1 MTTAFIIILAVVAVI
16 FLVTRFVAVRGRA
29 PRSIGFEPP
38 KKAPPESRD
47 VETPQREL
55 TDAVKDIV
63 FGSLPEATAAAPLKQ
78 NVRFHALWNESVALD
93 EWTTLF
99 VYMWAGQRGY
109 LGARS
114 DFERRATLPIQQY
127 DARTAEAALS
137 RGTEITI
144 IPQLPGAIFNP
155 PYVRVKWYEEWQC
168 VEFRMKVESASD
180 APVLSGQVLFYVGP
194 LAVAEIPID
203 LRLRAEA
210 AAESRRGFLNE
221 EYANPYRTI
230 FVSYS
235 HDDTRVVEALERA
248 YRALGDSYLRDVG
261 ILRSGQQWSEAI
273 LAHIPQADV
282 FQLCWSA
289 AAKASPHVER
299 EWRTAAQLRRPHFIR
314 PVYWDQPMPLP
325 PRELADLHFAFVP
338 LDAAAG

>member
-1 MTTAFIIILAVVAVI
+1 MTTLIIILALAAVI
-16 FLVTRFVAVRGRA
+16 FLARFVAVLGRA
-29 PRSIGFEPP
+29 PRSLGEPP

-47 VETPQREL
+47 VETPRREQ
-55 TDAVKDIV
+55 
-63 FGSLPEATAAAPLKQ
+63 LPEATAAAPRDIAREKQ
-78 NVRFHALWNESVALD
+78 NVQFHALWNESVTLN

-99 VYMWAGQRGY
+99 VYMWAGRAGY
-109 LGARS
+109 LGARN
-114 DFERRATLPIQQY
+114 DFERRATSPIQEY
-127 DARTAEAALS
+127 ESGRAAATLA

-144 IPQLPGAIFNP
+144 IPQLPGAVFNP

-180 APVLSGQVLFYVGP
+180 APVLGGQVLFYVGP
-194 LAVAEIPID
+194 LAVAEIAVDI
-203 LRLRAEA
+203 RLRAEA
-210 AAESRRGFLNE
+210 ATEPRNDFFNE
-221 EYANPYRTI
+221 ERANPYRTI

-273 LAHIPQADV
+273 LAHIPEADV

-289 AAKASPHVER
+289 AASASPHVEQ
-299 EWRTAAQLRRPHFIR
+299 EWRTAAQLRRRHFIR
-314 PVYWDQPMPLP
+314 PVYWDQPMPPP
-325 PRELADLHFAFVP
+325 PRELENLHFAFLP
-338 LDAAAG
+338 LDAATG